1 MGHKTKNNIY
11 IYIVYNYYIYTL
23 DRMEISQ
30 LWLWPPVIN
39 MSEELL
45 NICNAFIVIL
55 HLKECIDPPH
65 SRGATYTGGQTK

>member
-1 MGHKTKNNIY
+1 
-11 IYIVYNYYIYTL
+11 
-23 DRMEISQ
+23 MEISQ

-65 SRGATYTGGQTK
+65 SRGATYTGGQTKSLPLGNLPLTLYITG